1 MGCSTIEKF
10 VVEWSDGVIVAGSTA
25 VEVLDKLEV
34 YQPPKSRFALQWDD
48 VDVPTKEN
56 FV

>member
-1 MGCSTIEKF
+1 MVSSLEKF
-10 VVEWSDGVIVAGSTA
+10 VVEWSAGVIVAGSTA

-34 YQPPKSRFALQWDD
+34 YQPPKSRFALQWND
-48 VDVPTKEN
+48 VDTPSKEA